1 MSAALAHPLP
11 TSIEAVAAANV
22 GPGRV
27 GIGPVGVYAG
37 RSETG
42 PPLLIVG
49 GGHASADVTE
59 EGMLPAPVPPVCQ
72 AAKGGVHGLEFP
84 QTPTASRGSVG
95 IQPFSRPSWYDH
107 AGVSTLPLTLEL
119 PIFHVQKK

>member
-11 TSIEAVAAANV
+11 ALIEAVAAGNV

-27 GIGPVGVYAG
+27 GIGPVGVYDG
-37 RSETG
+37 RLETG
-42 PPLLIVG
+42 PPLLMVG

-59 EGMLPAPVPPVCQ
+59 EGILPAPAPPVCQ

-95 IQPFSRPSWYDH
+95 IQLFSKPS
-107 AGVSTLPLTLEL
+107 
-119 PIFHVQKK
+119 